1 MVGVVVDAAIGW
13 LVQSIMGNCFTE
25 KLEAWT
31 CSVGLAD
38 DVEKL
43 KSAMRYVQ
51 MVLDAAKGR
60 KIKSTL
66 ENSLGDLKE
75 LLYDAEDV
83 MDELDYC
90 RLQEN
95 ITTRMSITTLTRI
108 FILD

>member
-1 MVGVVVDAAIGW
+1 MMGVAVDAAIGW

-25 KLEAWT
+25 KLEVWT
-31 CSVGLAD
+31 RSVGLDD

-51 MVLDAAKGR
+51 MVLDAANGR
-60 KIKSTL
+60 KIKSEPL
-66 ENSLGDLKE
+66 EYSLGDLKE

-95 ITTRMSITTLTRI
+95 ISNRM
-108 FILD
+108 

>member
-1 MVGVVVDAAIGW
+1 MGVVVDAAIGW
-13 LVQSIMGNCFTE
+13 LVQSILGNCFTE

-31 CSVGLAD
+31 CTVGLAD

-60 KIKSTL
+60 KIKSEPL

-83 MDELDYC
+83 MDELDYY

-95 ITTRMSITTLTRI
+95 ITNRFYL
-108 FILD
+108 